1 MQRTVVEVCTYRLSS
16 LRGERPD
23 NLRATKPVL
32 WTRPIRGQQRVLQ
45 SSAHA
50 LLTPR
55 NRFPTT
61 LRSTA
66 SSALH
71 IDAILS
77 LSFLSL
83 LDWTLINYV
92 RTCDEVRERASAYSL
107 PFEKTI
113 EGIGNGA
120 SHVRLASTQNLVKT
134 SARFSASI
142 VSGFDSNSCAEF
154 CTSISCPC
162 PAACVPP

>member
-1 MQRTVVEVCTYRLSS
+1 MEPFVLQPQKYGAGGSASFLGERSVQRTVVEVCTYRLSS

-83 LDWTLINYV
+83 LDWTLINYPGQ
-92 RTCDEVRERASAYSL
+92 TASA
-107 PFEKTI
+107 P
-113 EGIGNGA
+113 
-120 SHVRLASTQNLVKT
+120 
-134 SARFSASI
+134 SARVPFWPLQSRLEAVARSRDPI
-142 VSGFDSNSCAEF
+142 VGLFL
-154 CTSISCPC
+154 
-162 PAACVPP
+162 PPLPLRSLAT